1 MKVIKIS
8 ALWCSGCLVM
18 NPIWNKALKNYSFE
32 SEEYDLDLDE
42 EIVKKYNPLEKL
54 PLFIV
59 LQDDQEISRF
69 SGEYSYDDLIRKLKD
84 VGVID
89 EKNN

>member
-18 NPIWNKALKNYSFE
+18 NPIWNKILNNYSFE

-42 EIVKKYNPLEKL
+42 DIVKKYNPPEKL

-69 SGEYSYDDLIRKLKD
+69 FGEYSYDELVNKLKD